1 RHHHPASRLL
11 PPGERPGPLSR
22 RVLPPR
28 LRHGAE
34 RPHRA
39 RPAALAVDE
48 QRARRHRAADAED
61 DPRLPRRPLPQR
73 RVPARHVLHGR
84 AREHARRRA
93 DANLPARS
101 GRAHRRRVPNP
112 LTRGLRGDGMRRA
125 LLAIPLALLA
135 ASVAAQERP
144 AVPSENDPRATEPPP
159 RPPAGDTP
167 ERAARLFEA
176 IVRDDPN
183 HAREFF
189 FPREPFL
196 ILKGIADPGRYWDV
210 LWRHYERDIHEL
222 HASLPEGATFDR
234 FVMSRRGGWVER

>member
-1 RHHHPASRLL
+1 
-11 PPGERPGPLSR
+11 
-22 RVLPPR
+22 
-28 LRHGAE
+28 
-34 RPHRA
+34 
-39 RPAALAVDE
+39 
-48 QRARRHRAADAED
+48 
-61 DPRLPRRPLPQR
+61 
-73 RVPARHVLHGR
+73 
-84 AREHARRRA
+84 
-93 DANLPARS
+93 
-101 GRAHRRRVPNP
+101 
-112 LTRGLRGDGMRRA
+112 MRRA

-234 FVMSRRGGWVER
+234 FVMSRRGGWVERRQEANALPYWACRHSWIYYRAGEREQRFEIRTLINWGPRWYVTHLR